1 MNTRKGGKEVLP
13 SRFEFDKVAKQSG
26 MTSRDIV
33 CAADNQP
40 RSSSPRCYLLAT
52 PAQMADSECSWT
64 DKSKMDDDEA
74 FLRCGKTAKWW
85 LYLRAICNAICSC
98 YCAYNTPPNYL
109 ALSQFSHSILSTL
122 FSGLW
127 KFSVEISLEDFRT
140 VVVLFD
146 HSGIIR
152 RKCNHS
158 IGKYVKIIT
167 DLFVCLIKT
176 SDINFKTV
184 SLQVWLF
191 IQ

>member
-1 MNTRKGGKEVLP
+1 
-13 SRFEFDKVAKQSG
+13 
-26 MTSRDIV
+26 
-33 CAADNQP
+33 
-40 RSSSPRCYLLAT
+40 
-52 PAQMADSECSWT
+52 
-64 DKSKMDDDEA
+64 
-74 FLRCGKTAKWW
+74 
-85 LYLRAICNAICSC
+85 
-98 YCAYNTPPNYL
+98 
-109 ALSQFSHSILSTL
+109 
-122 FSGLW
+122 
-127 KFSVEISLEDFRT
+127 VEISLEDFRT

-167 DLFVCLIKT
+167 DLFVGLIKT